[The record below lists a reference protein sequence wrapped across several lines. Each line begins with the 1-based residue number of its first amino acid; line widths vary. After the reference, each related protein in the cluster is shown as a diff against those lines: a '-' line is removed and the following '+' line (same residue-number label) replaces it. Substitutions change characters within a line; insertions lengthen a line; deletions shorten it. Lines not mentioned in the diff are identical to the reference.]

1 MCNSMWLVQTVV
13 GHEGVAGWSDG
24 ISQQARLN
32 KPTSISCLAD
42 VSFIIA
48 DAGNNCLR
56 LVHPNVRRGSK
67 MRPQEQHLSRWKD
80 GSGFDTRALGLVDF
94 MVRVCCIRAA
104 AQPRSRAGGVNS
116 LALCVPRVCLLT
128 RLPLPLPL
136 PLPLQDRKHWTNW
149 AWVETVRVTDN
160 DPEERLSERRGRA
173 ADGRTITAHMPL
185 RTPKVRHTTF
195 HKNSTHRGT
204 AAAQYTAPPHHHHS
218 STLLYYA
225 SAYT

>member
-42 VSFIIA
+42 ASFIIA

-67 MRPQEQHLSRWKD
+67 MRPQEEHLSRWKD

-94 MVRVCCIRAA
+94 MVSVCCIRAGGAA
-104 AQPRSRAGGVNS
+104 AQPR
-116 LALCVPRVCLLT
+116 
-128 RLPLPLPL
+128 
-136 PLPLQDRKHWTNW
+136 
-149 AWVETVRVTDN
+149 
-160 DPEERLSERRGRA
+160 RGREQPCA
-173 ADGRTITAHMPL
+173 L
-185 RTPKVRHTTF
+185 RAPCLSSHAF
-195 HKNSTHRGT
+195 ASASAS
-204 AAAQYTAPPHHHHS
+204 AAAA
-218 STLLYYA
+218 A
-225 SAYT
+225 G